1 MDSDA
6 AARGLAALRAV
17 AGPGRDLELAAAM
30 QAAFYRDG
38 KSLSEVSTYADIAV
52 AHGLDAQDVVAHLSD
67 PQVAELARREQDEL
81 AEAGTHSYPML
92 LLRRGDG
99 FVQVG
104 GPTSSA
110 SQLRAHI
117 DAA

>member
-30 QAAFYRDG
+30 HAAFYRDG

-52 AHGLDAQDVVAHLSD
+52 GHGLDAQDVVAHLSD
-67 PQVAELARREQDEL
+67 PQVAGSPVASRTNSPRPAPTATRYCSCGEATGSCRSAAPPPRRRSCE
-81 AEAGTHSYPML
+81 
-92 LLRRGDG
+92 R
-99 FVQVG
+99 
-104 GPTSSA
+104 
-110 SQLRAHI
+110 I